1 MKKYILAID
10 QGTTSSRAIIFDHD
24 RNIKGI
30 AQKEFPQYYPQ
41 AGWVEQNG
49 DDIWMSVKSVISE
62 CLVKSKVKPNEIAAI
77 GITNQRE
84 TTILWDKKTG
94 LPVYNA
100 IVWQSR
106 QSDEVCHAWKEAGY
120 EEMVKA
126 KCGLRI
132 DAYFSATK
140 IKWMLDHVE
149 GLRERC
155 ENGEILFGT
164 VDTWLVWKLSGGST
178 HITDVSNASRTML
191 YNIHEDKWDE
201 ELLEKFEIPA
211 SILPE
216 IKATSEVYAN
226 TKSYIFFGEE
236 IPIASVVGDQQAAL
250 FGQGCFEKGSVKN
263 TYGTGGFMLM
273 NTGSDVITSR
283 HGLLTTVA
291 WKVNNEIEYALEGSI
306 FVSGSLI
313 KWLRDKLHIIDSAA
327 ESEECARRVKD
338 TNGVYIV
345 PAFVGLGA
353 PFWDDKCRGS
363 IFGLT
368 LGVEKDHVVRAA
380 LEAMAY
386 QSKDVLDAMKEDSG
400 VDVTFMK
407 VDGGAIANK
416 FLLEFQSDILQLP
429 IIRMSTSEITALGAA
444 SLAGLA
450 VGYWNMEDLKHEEA
464 SRIYPS
470 ISKEKAEKLY
480 AGWIHAVEAC
490 RKY

>member
-10 QGTTSSRAIIFDHD
+10 QGTTSSRAILFDHN
-24 RNIKGI
+24 RSIKGI
-30 AQKEFPQYYPQ
+30 AQKEFPQYYPK
-41 AGWVEQNG
+41 AGWVEQNA

-62 CLVKSKVKPNEIAAI
+62 CLMKHNVKPSEIAAI

-84 TTILWDKKTG
+84 TTIMWDKKTG

-106 QSDEVCHAWKEAGY
+106 QSDEICTKWKEAGY

-164 VDTWLVWKLSGGST
+164 VDTWLVWKLSGGT
-178 HITDVSNASRTML
+178 AHISDVSNASRTML

-216 IKATSEVYAN
+216 IKATSEVYAK
-226 TKSYIFFGEE
+226 TKPYFFFNEE
-236 IPIASVVGDQQAAL
+236 VPIASVVGDQQAAL

-273 NTGSDVITSR
+273 NTGEEVITSK

-291 WKVNNEIEYALEGSI
+291 WKVDGKIEYALEGSI

-313 KWLRDKLHIIDSAA
+313 KWLRDQMHLIDTSS
-327 ESEECARRVKD
+327 ESEECARRVED

-353 PFWDDKCRGS
+353 PVWDEKCRGS

-368 LGVEKDHVVRAA
+368 LGVGKDHLVRAA

-386 QSKDVLDAMKEDSG
+386 QSRDVLEAMKEDSG
-400 VDVTFMK
+400 VDVPYLK
-407 VDGGAIANK
+407 VDGGAIANR
-416 FLLEFQSDILQLP
+416 FLLEFQSDVLQLP
-429 IIRMSTSEITALGAA
+429 IITMSTSEITALGAA
-444 SLAGLA
+444 SLAGIA
-450 VGYWNMEDLKHEEA
+450 VGFWKKEDLQHAENA
-464 SRIYPS
+464 RIIP
-470 ISKEKAEKLY
+470 IMDKDKADAYY
-480 AGWIHAVEAC
+480 AGWKHAIEAC

>member
-1 MKKYILAID
+1 
-10 QGTTSSRAIIFDHD
+10 
-24 RNIKGI
+24 
-30 AQKEFPQYYPQ
+30 
-41 AGWVEQNG
+41 
-49 DDIWMSVKSVISE
+49 
-62 CLVKSKVKPNEIAAI
+62 
-77 GITNQRE
+77 
-84 TTILWDKKTG
+84 
-94 LPVYNA
+94 
-100 IVWQSR
+100 
-106 QSDEVCHAWKEAGY
+106 
-120 EEMVKA
+120 MVKA

-306 FVSGSLI
+306 FVSGS
-313 KWLRDKLHIIDSAA
+313 
-327 ESEECARRVKD
+327 
-338 TNGVYIV
+338 
-345 PAFVGLGA
+345 
-353 PFWDDKCRGS
+353 
-363 IFGLT
+363 
-368 LGVEKDHVVRAA
+368 
-380 LEAMAY
+380 
-386 QSKDVLDAMKEDSG
+386 
-400 VDVTFMK
+400 
-407 VDGGAIANK
+407 
-416 FLLEFQSDILQLP
+416 
-429 IIRMSTSEITALGAA
+429 
-444 SLAGLA
+444 
-450 VGYWNMEDLKHEEA
+450 
-464 SRIYPS
+464 
-470 ISKEKAEKLY
+470 
-480 AGWIHAVEAC
+480 
-490 RKY
+490 

>member
-10 QGTTSSRAIIFDHD
+10 QGTTSSRAILFDHD
-24 RNIKGI
+24 RNIKFT
-30 AQKEFPQYYPQ
+30 AQKEFPQFYPK

-62 CLVKSKVKPNEIAAI
+62 CLMKSKVKPEEIAAI

-106 QSDEVCHAWKEAGY
+106 QSDEVCKDWKEKGY
-120 EEMVKA
+120 EDLVRE

-132 DAYFSATK
+132 DPYFSATK
-140 IKWMLDHVE
+140 IKWMLDHVD

-155 ENGEILFGT
+155 ERNEILFGT
-164 VDTWLVWKLSGGST
+164 VDTWLVWKLSGGSC

-201 ELLEKFEIPA
+201 ELLDKFEIPA

-216 IKATSEVYAN
+216 IKATSQIYAN
-226 TKSYIFFGEE
+226 TKDYIFFGEE
-236 IPIASVVGDQQAAL
+236 VPIASVVGDQQAAL
-250 FGQGCFEKGSVKN
+250 FGQGCFAKGSVKN

-273 NTGSDVITSR
+273 NTGEEVITSN

-291 WKVNNEIEYALEGSI
+291 WKIEDKIEYALEGSI

-313 KWLRDKLHIIDSAA
+313 KWLRDQLHIIHSAA
-327 ESEECARRVKD
+327 ESEECARRVSD
-338 TNGVYIV
+338 TNGAYIV

-353 PFWDDKCRGS
+353 PVWDDTCRGS

-368 LGVEKDHVVRAA
+368 LGVNKDHIVRAA

-386 QSKDVLDAMKEDSG
+386 QSKDVLEAMKEDSG
-400 VDVTFMK
+400 VDVPFMK

-416 FLLEFQSDILQLP
+416 FLLEFQSDVLQLP
-429 IIRMSTSEITALGAA
+429 IIRMSTAEITALGAA

-450 VGYWNMEDLKHEEA
+450 VGFFEKEDLLHSESE
-464 SRIYPS
+464 RILPTM
-470 ISKEKAEKLY
+470 SKEKAEELY
-480 AGWIHAVEAC
+480 NGWLHAVEAC